1 MRLKMTNS
9 LITTIQNSLA
19 TKFDSQSLQKRL
31 DRKVLKQLD
40 YELMFKTLESVVEET
55 VLEYQGSES
64 CEFLKQKYF
73 EKFSHLL
80 QLMSGVKVD
89 EQQDT

>member
-1 MRLKMTNS
+1 MTNS
-9 LITTIQNSLA
+9 LITTIQNNLA
-19 TKFDSQSLQKRL
+19 NRFDSQAIQKRL
-31 DRKVLKQLD
+31 DKKVLKQLD
-40 YELMFKTLESVVEET
+40 YELMFRTLEGVVEET
-55 VLEYQGSES
+55 IFEYQGSES
-64 CEFLKQKYF
+64 CEFLKTKYY

>member
-9 LITTIQNSLA
+9 LITTIQN
-19 TKFDSQSLQKRL
+19 RL

-55 VLEYQGSES
+55 ILEYQGSES

>member
-1 MRLKMTNS
+1 MSNS
-9 LITTIQNSLA
+9 LIKVVSDNLARKFSSQEIQKKLD
-19 TKFDSQSLQKRL
+19 TKIM
-31 DRKVLKQLD
+31 KQLD

-55 VLEYQGSES
+55 ILEYQGSES

>member
-1 MRLKMTNS
+1 MTNS

-55 VLEYQGSES
+55 ILEYQGSES
-64 CEFLKQKYF
+64 CEFLKKKYF
-73 EKFSHLL
+73 EKFQHLL

-89 EQQDT
+89 E

>member
-40 YELMFKTLESVVEET
+40 YELMYKTLESVVEET
-55 VLEYQGSES
+55 ILEYQGSES
-64 CEFLKQKYF
+64 VEYMKKKYF
-73 EKFSHLL
+73 EKFQHLL
-80 QLMSGVKVD
+80 QLMSGQKSD
-89 EQQDT
+89 E

>member
-1 MRLKMTNS
+1 MTNS

-19 TKFDSQSLQKRL
+19 TKFDSQSLQKRI

-40 YELMFKTLESVVEET
+40 YELMFRTLEGVVEET
-55 VLEYQGSES
+55 IFEYQGSES
-64 CEFLKQKYF
+64 CEFLKKKYY

-80 QLMSGVKVD
+80 QLISGVKVD